1 MLVFS
6 FDNYMCQLGLYLEF
20 EISPPLNY
28 CNNFKHLFL
37 LLIIIF
43 LIFFKRMLQILFRP
57 NCPTCDILVWLSGGL
72 PLQAS
77 FSRNSTMS
85 ARFHHTTKPK
95 LCGRGNLHATGR

>member
-6 FDNYMCQLGLYLEF
+6 FDNYTCQLGLYPEF

-28 CNNFKHLFL
+28 YNNFKHLFH

-43 LIFFKRMLQILFRP
+43 LIFLKRMVQILFRP
-57 NCPTCDILVWLSGGL
+57 NCPICNILVWLSSGL

-77 FSRNSTMS
+77 FSRNSTMNS
-85 ARFHHTTKPK
+85 
-95 LCGRGNLHATGR
+95 